1 MQEAIID
8 GISYNH
14 IINPK
19 TGYPCNNNLI
29 SVTLIGDNACMMDAY
44 ATAIFNMNLNDSIK
58 LLKKENIEG
67 IFIFKNGNIF
77 VTDNLKCNI
86 EMRNANENK

>member
-1 MQEAIID
+1 
-8 GISYNH
+8 
-14 IINPK
+14 
-19 TGYPCNNNLI
+19 
-29 SVTLIGDNACMMDAY
+29 MMDAY

-58 LLKKENIEG
+58 LLKEEKIGG

-77 VTDNLKCNI
+77 VTDNLKSKI

>member
-1 MQEAIID
+1 
-8 GISYNH
+8 
-14 IINPK
+14 
-19 TGYPCNNNLI
+19 
-29 SVTLIGDNACMMDAY
+29 MMDAY

-77 VTDNLKCNI
+77 VTDNLKNKI
-86 EMRNANENK
+86 EMRDANENK